1 MKKMLILPNGH
12 GEDMV
17 AAELIK
23 RLIGK
28 ADVSVFPMVD
38 EGKAFSSLDVKV
50 LGPRKNLPGG
60 GFSLRNLSYL
70 AKDLLSGLAGS
81 TIEQIKLLRSYKGQF
96 DLVVGIGDIIP
107 IIGASM
113 IKAPFVFLGVNKT
126 SYYKW
131 FGYNYTPWEKFMLQ
145 KALKVFVR
153 DKYTEKDLRG
163 WGIKIPSAE
172 YAGNPL
178 MDCMEKITRHSPSPV
193 VTIGF
198 LPGTRADVKLNMEDF
213 NKIAEEIAKTNRGE
227 YKLMFSAATDY
238 KNASTLIQKRSFAQ
252 VLTEADII
260 IGLAGTGNEQAAGLG
275 IPVISFYGRGSQYD
289 KKFAEA
295 QKQLLGRALLLIREK
310 SPIIAAAAAAWDLVR
325 NPEERELM
333 AKVGKERMG
342 EPGALDKIADFI
354 LQYLYA
360 KQSG

>member
-1 MKKMLILPNGH
+1 MKKILVLPNGH

-23 RLIGK
+23 RLLGK
-28 ADVSVFPMVD
+28 ADISVFPMVD

-60 GFSLRNLSYL
+60 GFSLRNFNYL
-70 AKDLLSGLAGS
+70 MRDLFSGLAGS
-81 TIEQIKLLRSYKGQF
+81 TIQQIKLLRSYQGQF

-113 IKAPFVFLGVNKT
+113 VKAPFVFLGVNKT

-131 FGYNYTPWEKFMLQ
+131 FGYNYTSWEKFMLQ
-145 KALKVFVR
+145 KALKIFVR

-163 WGIKIPSAE
+163 WGIRIPSAE
-172 YAGNPL
+172 YVGNPL
-178 MDCMEKITRHSPSPV
+178 MDCMEKITRHSPSPAF
-193 VTIGF
+193 TIGF

-213 NKIAEEIAKTNRGE
+213 NKIAEAIVKTNRGE
-227 YKLMFSAATDY
+227 HQLTFSAATDH
-238 KNASTLIQKRSFAQ
+238 KNASTLIKKVSFAQ
-252 VLTEADII
+252 VLTDADII

-295 QKQLLGRALLLIREK
+295 QKQLLGGALLLIRER

-325 NPEERELM
+325 DPKKMEEM
-333 AKVGKERMG
+333 GKVGKERMG
-342 EPGALDKIADFI
+342 APGALGKIADFI
-354 LQYLYA
+354 LGL
-360 KQSG
+360 K